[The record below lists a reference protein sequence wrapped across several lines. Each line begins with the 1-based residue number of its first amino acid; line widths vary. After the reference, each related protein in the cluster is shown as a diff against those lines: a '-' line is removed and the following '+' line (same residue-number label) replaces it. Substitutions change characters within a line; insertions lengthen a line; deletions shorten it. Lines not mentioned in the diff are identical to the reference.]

1 MKKAKLGKSDLQVF
15 PIGLGTNAVG
25 GHNLYPNLNEETG
38 KELVREAI
46 RNGVTM
52 LDTAYIYGIGRS
64 EELIGEVLREFN
76 REDVVIATK
85 AAHRKQGN
93 DFVFDNSPD
102 FLKKSVDESLKRL
115 NTDYIDLFYIH
126 FPDEHT
132 PKDEAVNALNEMK
145 KAGKIRSIGVS
156 NFSLEQLKEANK
168 DGLVDVL
175 QGEYNLLNREA
186 EKTFF
191 PYTKEHNIS
200 FIPYF
205 PLVSGLLAGKY
216 TEDTTFPEGDLRN
229 EQEHFKGERF
239 KENIRKV
246 NKLALNM
253 MSVLNPNITHTMID
267 GAAYKAEVES
277 KNIMAVPTVYLNGES
292 FGSGRMTLEEILA
305 KMGSGTDA
313 SEFADKE
320 PFDVL
325 VVGGGPAG
333 ASAAIY
339 TARKGIRT
347 GVVAERFGGQVLDT
361 MSIEN
366 FISVKATEGPK
377 LAASLEEHVKEYDID
392 VMNLQRAKRL
402 EKKDLFELELENGAV
417 LKSKTVIL
425 STGARWRNVN
435 VPGEQEFKNKGVAY
449 CPHCDGPLFE
459 GKDVA
464 VIGGGNSG
472 IEAAIDLAGIVNHVT
487 VLEFAP
493 ELKADEVLQK
503 RLYSLPNVT
512 VVKNAQTKEITGD
525 QSVNGITYVDRE
537 TGEEKHVELQGV
549 FVQIGLVPNT
559 EWLEGTVERNRMGEI
574 IVDKHGATSVPGL
587 FAAGDCTDSAYNQ
600 IIISMGSGATAALGA
615 FDYLIRN

>member
-1 MKKAKLGKSDLQVF
+1 MVLDANIKAQLNQYMQLIENDIVLKVSAGEDDTSKDMLALVDELASMSSKISVEKAELNRTPSFSVNRVGEDTGVTFAGIPLGHEFTSLVLALLQVSGRPPKVDQKVIDQVKKISGEYHF
-15 PIGLGTNAVG
+15 ESYISLTC
-25 GHNLYPNLNEETG
+25 HNCP
-38 KELVREAI
+38 
-46 RNGVTM
+46 
-52 LDTAYIYGIGRS
+52 
-64 EELIGEVLREFN
+64 
-76 REDVVIATK
+76 DVV
-85 AAHRKQGN
+85 Q
-93 DFVFDNSPD
+93 
-102 FLKKSVDESLKRL
+102 
-115 NTDYIDLFYIH
+115 
-126 FPDEHT
+126 
-132 PKDEAVNALNEMK
+132 
-145 KAGKIRSIGVS
+145 
-156 NFSLEQLKEANK
+156 
-168 DGLVDVL
+168 
-175 QGEYNLLNREA
+175 
-186 EKTFF
+186 
-191 PYTKEHNIS
+191 
-200 FIPYF
+200 
-205 PLVSGLLAGKY
+205 
-216 TEDTTFPEGDLRN
+216 
-229 EQEHFKGERF
+229 
-239 KENIRKV
+239 
-246 NKLALNM
+246 ALNM

-267 GAAYKAEVES
+267 GAAYKSEVES

-559 EWLEGTVERNRMGEI
+559 EWLEGTVERNRIGEI